1 MEINKLSRPVHLQKA
16 YLIALCLTAQ
26 RVLAETTEEGK
37 APEEKALLDQVLENL
52 TQPAGI
58 ASVCVAF
65 AVILGIVFMGMSGG
79 KDSGSKVTLDDLP
92 TRPPKKKQEST
103 KTKEEEEEDE
113 WSDEDVDK
121 DEMYKE
127 MDEVGPFVKTIQGTL
142 EPDSLVKLRKIINK
156 WTYKS
161 FMTRKA
167 ELMEERLGY
176 LKTNNMTKYT

>member
-1 MEINKLSRPVHLQKA
+1 
-16 YLIALCLTAQ
+16 
-26 RVLAETTEEGK
+26 
-37 APEEKALLDQVLENL
+37 
-52 TQPAGI
+52 
-58 ASVCVAF
+58 
-65 AVILGIVFMGMSGG
+65 MGMGGG

-92 TRPPKKKQEST
+92 TRPPKKKQES
-103 KTKEEEEEDE
+103 KKSKEEEEEDE
-113 WSDEDVDK
+113 WSDEPVDK

-161 FMTRKA
+161 FMSRKQ

-176 LKTNNMTKYT
+176 LKSNNMTKYTEMIEQAG